1 LVLPAA
7 AARNLSSN
15 IRSYTIWAIVLSMIS
30 VVIGLAV
37 SFYLGT
43 ASGATIVLFSAG
55 FYILSLFFGNI
66 FKK

>member
-1 LVLPAA
+1 
-7 AARNLSSN
+7 
-15 IRSYTIWAIVLSMIS
+15 MIS